1 MLLILVDQVKQDEI
15 NSNKYKNIYKSRNK
29 IIKMSTRLK
38 NRNLSNYRFANLFK
52 FEKIQSTG
60 TIVNSNSLTFNTKI
74 VFIKLK

>member
-1 MLLILVDQVKQDEI
+1 
-15 NSNKYKNIYKSRNK
+15 
-29 IIKMSTRLK
+29 MSTRLK